1 MDNLAPKEIADE
13 EMINQAF
20 HELLNDYLN
29 TKHRKKVEII
39 TKAFNFANQAHKG
52 IKRRSG
58 EPYIMHPIAVASIVC
73 NEIGLG
79 STSICAAL
87 LHDVV
92 EDTDYTVEDIENIF
106 GPKIAQIVDGLT
118 KISGGI
124 FGDRASAQAENFKK
138 LLLTMSSDIR
148 VITKAFNFANQAHK
162 GIKRRSG
169 EPYIMHPIAVAS
181 IVCNEIGLGSTSI
194 CAALLHDVVE
204 DTDYTVEDIEN
215 IFGPKIA
222 QIVDG
227 LTKISGGIFGDRAS
241 AQAENFK
248 KLLLTMS
255 SDIRVILIKIADRLH
270 NMRTLG
276 SMLPNKQYK
285 IAGET
290 LYIYAPLA
298 NRLGLYK
305 IKTELENLSFKY
317 EHPEEYAEIEE
328 KLNAT
333 AAERDKVFN
342 DFTAPIR
349 TQLDKMG
356 LKYRILA
363 RVKSIYSIW
372 NKMQTKHVP
381 FEEIYDLLAVRI
393 IFEPRNEE
401 EELNDC
407 FDIYVSISK
416 IYKPHP
422 DRLRD
427 WVSHPKAN
435 GYQALHVTLMGNNGQ
450 WIEVQIRSER
460 MNDVAEQG
468 FAAHWKYKEGGGS
481 EDEGELE
488 KWLRTIKEI
497 LDDPQPDAI
506 DFLDTI
512 KLNLF
517 ASEIF
522 VFTPK
527 GELKT
532 MPQNSTALDF
542 AFSLHTDIGSHC
554 IGAKVNHKL
563 VPLSHK
569 LQSGDQ
575 VEILT
580 SKSQRVQPQW
590 EVFATTARARAKIAA
605 ILRKERKANQKIGEE
620 ILSEFLKK
628 EEVRPEEAVI
638 EKLRKLHNAKNEEE
652 LLAAIGSKAIVLGE
666 ADKNELKEKQ
676 TSNWKKYLT
685 FSFGNSKEK
694 QEEKEPQEK
703 EKINPKEVLKLT
715 EESLQK
721 KYIMAECCHP
731 IPGDDVLGYVDE
743 NDRIIIHKRQCPV
756 AAKLKSSYGNRIL
769 ATEWDTHKELSFLVY
784 IYIKGI
790 DNMGLLNEVTQV
802 ISRQLNVNIR
812 KLTIETEDGI
822 FEGKIQLWVHD
833 VDDVKTICNNL
844 KKIQNIKQV
853 SRVEE

>member
-1 MDNLAPKEIADE
+1 MEENVNQKDKEKVEE
-13 EMINQAF
+13 EMIEQAF
-20 HELLNDYLN
+20 QQLLNDYLA
-29 TKHRKKVEII
+29 TKHRKRIEII

-58 EPYIMHPIAVASIVC
+58 EPYIMHPLAVAQIVC
-73 NEIGLG
+73 TEIGLG

-138 LLLTMSSDIR
+138 LLLTMSD
-148 VITKAFNFANQAHK
+148 
-162 GIKRRSG
+162 
-169 EPYIMHPIAVAS
+169 
-181 IVCNEIGLGSTSI
+181 
-194 CAALLHDVVE
+194 
-204 DTDYTVEDIEN
+204 
-215 IFGPKIA
+215 
-222 QIVDG
+222 
-227 LTKISGGIFGDRAS
+227 
-241 AQAENFK
+241 
-248 KLLLTMS
+248 
-255 SDIRVILIKIADRLH
+255 DIRVILIKIADRLH

-276 SMLPNKQYK
+276 SMLPNKQFK

-305 IKTELENLSFKY
+305 IKTELENLSFRY
-317 EHPEEYAEIEE
+317 EHPEEYQEIEN
-328 KLNAT
+328 KLAAT
-333 AAERDKVFN
+333 ATERDKVFKE
-342 DFTAPIR
+342 FTAPIR
-349 TQLDKMG
+349 AQMDKMG

-393 IFEPRNEE
+393 IFEPRNAD

-481 EDEGELE
+481 EDEGELD

-527 GELKT
+527 GEIKT

-575 VEILT
+575 VEVLT
-580 SKSQRVQPQW
+580 SKSQRVQPEW

-605 ILRKERKANQKIGEE
+605 ILRKEQRNCQKEGET
-620 ILSEFLKK
+620 LLNEFFKK
-628 EEVRPEEAVI
+628 EELRLDDLLI
-638 EKLRKLHNAKNEEE
+638 DKLVKVHNMKNRDEF
-652 LLAAIGSKAIVLGE
+652 LIAIGNKKIVLGDL
-666 ADKNELKEKQ
+666 DKNALKEKQ
-676 TSNWKKYLT
+676 GTNWKKFLT
-685 FSFGNSKEK
+685 FSFGGNKDNKEPV
-694 QEEKEPQEK
+694 EEKVPQEK
-703 EKINPKEVLKLT
+703 EKINTKQILKLT
-715 EESLQK
+715 EENIQK
-721 KYIMAECCHP
+721 NYIMAECCHP
-731 IPGDDVLGYVDE
+731 IPGDDVLVYMDE

-756 AAKLKSSYGNRIL
+756 AARLKSSYGNRIL
-769 ATEWDTHKELSFLVY
+769 ATEWDTHKELSFLVN

-790 DNMGLLNEVTQV
+790 DAMGLLNEVTQV

-812 KLTIETEDGI
+812 KLSIETTDGI
-822 FEGKIQLWVHD
+822 FEGNIQLYVHD

-844 KKIQNIKQV
+844 KQIQNIKQV
-853 SRVEE
+853 TRVEG

>member
-1 MDNLAPKEIADE
+1 MDNLPPKEISDE

-138 LLLTMSSDIR
+138 LLLTMS
-148 VITKAFNFANQAHK
+148 N
-162 GIKRRSG
+162 
-169 EPYIMHPIAVAS
+169 
-181 IVCNEIGLGSTSI
+181 
-194 CAALLHDVVE
+194 
-204 DTDYTVEDIEN
+204 
-215 IFGPKIA
+215 
-222 QIVDG
+222 
-227 LTKISGGIFGDRAS
+227 
-241 AQAENFK
+241 
-248 KLLLTMS
+248 
-255 SDIRVILIKIADRLH
+255 DIRVILIKIADRLH

-381 FEEIYDLLAVRI
+381 FEEIFDLLAVRI

-407 FDIYVSISK
+407 FDIYVPIPK
-416 IYKPHP
+416 KYKPHP

-488 KWLRTIKEI
+488 KWLKTIKEI

-620 ILSEFLKK
+620 ILNEFLKK
-628 EEVRPEEAVI
+628 EEIRPEEAVI
-638 EKLRKLHNAKNEEE
+638 EKLRRLHNAKNEEE
-652 LLAAIGSKAIVLGE
+652 LLAAIGSKAIILGE

-685 FSFGNSKEK
+685 FSFGNNKEK

-703 EKINPKEVLKLT
+703 EKINPKQVLKLT

-790 DNMGLLNEVTQV
+790 DSMGLLNEVTQV

>member
-73 NEIGLG
+73 DEIGLG

-138 LLLTMSSDIR
+138 LLLTMS
-148 VITKAFNFANQAHK
+148 N
-162 GIKRRSG
+162 
-169 EPYIMHPIAVAS
+169 
-181 IVCNEIGLGSTSI
+181 
-194 CAALLHDVVE
+194 
-204 DTDYTVEDIEN
+204 
-215 IFGPKIA
+215 
-222 QIVDG
+222 
-227 LTKISGGIFGDRAS
+227 
-241 AQAENFK
+241 
-248 KLLLTMS
+248 
-255 SDIRVILIKIADRLH
+255 DIRVILIKIADRLH

-349 TQLDKMG
+349 TQLDKTG

-790 DNMGLLNEVTQV
+790 DSMGLLNEVTQV

>member
-138 LLLTMSSDIR
+138 LLLTMS
-148 VITKAFNFANQAHK
+148 N
-162 GIKRRSG
+162 
-169 EPYIMHPIAVAS
+169 
-181 IVCNEIGLGSTSI
+181 
-194 CAALLHDVVE
+194 
-204 DTDYTVEDIEN
+204 
-215 IFGPKIA
+215 
-222 QIVDG
+222 
-227 LTKISGGIFGDRAS
+227 
-241 AQAENFK
+241 
-248 KLLLTMS
+248 
-255 SDIRVILIKIADRLH
+255 DIRVILIKIADRLH

-628 EEVRPEEAVI
+628 EEVRPEEAAI

-769 ATEWDTHKELSFLVY
+769 ATEWDTHKELSFQVY

>member
-1 MDNLAPKEIADE
+1 MDNITPKEIADE

-20 HELLNDYLN
+20 QELLNDYLH
-29 TKHRKKVEII
+29 TKHRKRVEII

-58 EPYIMHPIAVASIVC
+58 EPYIMHPIAVAQIVC

-138 LLLTMSSDIR
+138 LLLTMS
-148 VITKAFNFANQAHK
+148 N
-162 GIKRRSG
+162 
-169 EPYIMHPIAVAS
+169 
-181 IVCNEIGLGSTSI
+181 
-194 CAALLHDVVE
+194 
-204 DTDYTVEDIEN
+204 
-215 IFGPKIA
+215 
-222 QIVDG
+222 
-227 LTKISGGIFGDRAS
+227 
-241 AQAENFK
+241 
-248 KLLLTMS
+248 
-255 SDIRVILIKIADRLH
+255 DIRVILIKIADRLH

-393 IFEPRNEE
+393 IFEPRNVE

-488 KWLRTIKEI
+488 KWLKTIKEI
-497 LDDPQPDAI
+497 LDDPQPDAMDI
-506 DFLDTI
+506 LDTI

-620 ILSEFLKK
+620 LLSEFLKK
-628 EEVRPEEAVI
+628 EEIRPEEAVI
-638 EKLRKLHNAKNEEE
+638 EKLRKFHNFKNEEE
-652 LLAAIGSKAIVLGE
+652 LLAAIGSKAITLGE
-666 ADKNELKEKQ
+666 ADKNELREKQ

-685 FSFGNSKEK
+685 FSFGNSNKEK
-694 QEEKEPQEK
+694 PEEKEPQEK
-703 EKINPKEVLKLT
+703 EKINPKEILKLT

-784 IYIKGI
+784 IYLRGI
-790 DNMGLLNEVTQV
+790 DSMGLLNEVTQV

-812 KLTIETEDGI
+812 KLAIETNDGI

-833 VDDVKTICNNL
+833 VEDVKTICNNL

-853 SRVEE
+853 NRVEE

>member
-58 EPYIMHPIAVASIVC
+58 EPYIMHPISVASIVC

-138 LLLTMSSDIR
+138 LLLTMS
-148 VITKAFNFANQAHK
+148 N
-162 GIKRRSG
+162 
-169 EPYIMHPIAVAS
+169 
-181 IVCNEIGLGSTSI
+181 
-194 CAALLHDVVE
+194 
-204 DTDYTVEDIEN
+204 
-215 IFGPKIA
+215 
-222 QIVDG
+222 
-227 LTKISGGIFGDRAS
+227 
-241 AQAENFK
+241 
-248 KLLLTMS
+248 
-255 SDIRVILIKIADRLH
+255 DIRVILIKIADRLH